1 MKQLTVKN
9 KKICFSL
16 TSPSDSVKHHVGEYF
31 QVIENQPD
39 HFFLYYK
46 GVDNGKDVIKLAVSG
61 PDFVFSDPRVIVS
74 DSPGGSFCIV
84 KNKDWFCMLCGSN
97 ISTGEDRD
105 VDIPDLVWNETKKR
119 SYPDHH
125 RDDRKNGLYLLRS
138 KDGIDWEEI
147 SPLPVMH
154 SFLEGD
160 GVPFGSVGFDT
171 KPSLIRVD
179 DGYLFYSRLNPSLDE
194 RAVFFSKSNYLSEW
208 SKPSRI
214 NIFNEPDIDGKHN
227 YYNLVIFNF
236 DGKFCAFAPYF
247 EACGTDK
254 RKTTNGKTV
263 FLVSDD
269 GQNWEIRGE
278 CFPHQARYDKRVNSV
293 IEKDDKFLVFFRENL
308 LNCGSDIS
316 YYEID
321 KEDIREILV

>member
-46 GVDNGKDVIKLAVSG
+46 GVDNGKEVIKLAVSG

-160 GVPFGSVGFDT
+160 GVSF
-171 KPSLIRVD
+171 
-179 DGYLFYSRLNPSLDE
+179 RLGW
-194 RAVFFSKSNYLSEW
+194 F
-208 SKPSRI
+208 
-214 NIFNEPDIDGKHN
+214 
-227 YYNLVIFNF
+227 
-236 DGKFCAFAPYF
+236 
-247 EACGTDK
+247 
-254 RKTTNGKTV
+254 
-263 FLVSDD
+263 
-269 GQNWEIRGE
+269 
-278 CFPHQARYDKRVNSV
+278 
-293 IEKDDKFLVFFRENL
+293 
-308 LNCGSDIS
+308 
-316 YYEID
+316 
-321 KEDIREILV
+321 